1 MESIEGCARR
11 GIRPSHPPE
20 SVRIVGL
27 GRFPSGLSDRGSGKK
42 YLKAIRR
49 LQPVWLD
56 TGMIASPS
64 IEVSDNIKPVRI
76 RGLWLRR

>member
-1 MESIEGCARR
+1 
-11 GIRPSHPPE
+11 
-20 SVRIVGL
+20 
-27 GRFPSGLSDRGSGKK
+27 
-42 YLKAIRR
+42 